1 VAYLCVRSYAYF
13 YVVCSHQSIIICS
26 LVPDHTN
33 KTKNEI
39 FSPALVGWQDAR
51 ACLVTCGPTWQYG
64 SVGCGGGLVVVCT
77 KEGYKMRRKNKH
89 NFNGVQWHQEGLR

>member
-1 VAYLCVRSYAYF
+1 MAYLCVRSYAYF

-64 SVGCGGGLVVVCT
+64 SVGVWGWPSGGVH
-77 KEGYKMRRKNKH
+77 KRRR
-89 NFNGVQWHQEGLR
+89 VQNEEEE